1 MMPLR
6 FLVAFVFASVLGGA
20 QACSPVPGWK
30 PKTVPELVAA
40 APIVAKVKI
49 SSVVGDV
56 NIQTAIADVK
66 CVIKNT
72 SRAPI
77 AQQIKITG
85 FGSPSLCRSPAEVGT
100 ERIAYLDQVDL
111 KTTPPTYKLVYSDQ
125 LAGTSPANPTNIAAA
140 KSAVRPG
147 ATVSRDTTC

>member
-1 MMPLR
+1 MIPLR
-6 FLVAFVFASVLGGA
+6 CFVVFVVAGVLGGA

-30 PKTVPELVAA
+30 PKSIPELVAA
-40 APIVAKVKI
+40 APIVAKVKLT
-49 SSVVGDV
+49 SVSGDINV
-56 NIQTAIADVK
+56 QTAVADVK

-72 SRAPI
+72 SGAPI

-85 FGSPSLCRSPAEVGT
+85 FGNPSLCRSPAQVGA
-100 ERIAYLDQVDL
+100 ELIAYLDQVDL

-125 LAGTSPANPTNIAAA
+125 LAGTSPANPSNVAAA

-147 ATVSRDTTC
+147 AATSRDTTC